1 MSFLPFW
8 HFTQKWAFAYASI
21 KTTFQSCEHK
31 RLRGWWQS
39 ATEHNYIIV
48 LTHFKQV
55 QWDDGVGKG
64 HSHCKKASDTR
75 AYEGH
80 EGMGCGIFFNS
91 CCLRRCQ
98 RVANHVPALSSGLAD
113 TTPQVVENTCA
124 SCLPGWRRGSSW
136 VFHGLPI
143 YQPLF
148 APLAHSMLIPKLDC
162 HRPLVH
168 SPSPGLTWPWN
179 ANLAIKK
186 HLPQE
191 ILQAIPW
198 HLITLLWNHTVSP
211 METMQSGLEWLSGSQ
226 KTCLFGAQVQS
237 WSSKRRNESSPTSC
251 QHVHTSLY
259 HVQALL
265 VRPKVAYNNNR
276 T

>member
-1 MSFLPFW
+1 
-8 HFTQKWAFAYASI
+8 
-21 KTTFQSCEHK
+21 
-31 RLRGWWQS
+31 
-39 ATEHNYIIV
+39 
-48 LTHFKQV
+48 
-55 QWDDGVGKG
+55 
-64 HSHCKKASDTR
+64 
-75 AYEGH
+75 
-80 EGMGCGIFFNS
+80 MGFGIFSNS

-113 TTPQVVENTCA
+113 TTPQVVENTRA

-168 SPSPGLTWPWN
+168 PSPGLTWPWN
-179 ANLAIKK
+179 ANFSHQEAPSTRDTASNSLTPDHVALKSYCFTNGNNAIR
-186 HLPQE
+186 LR
-191 ILQAIPW
+191 
-198 HLITLLWNHTVSP
+198 
-211 METMQSGLEWLSGSQ
+211 GLEWLSGSQ

-237 WSSKRRNESSPTSC
+237 WSSKRRNESSPTSF
-251 QHVHTSLY
+251 QHVHTSLC